1 MSDIAFLLPEVER
14 LRAANQSFAIGT
26 VVRISGS
33 TYRQAGGRMLV
44 REDLSTWGLISG
56 GCLEEEIAR
65 EAESVLQTGQPALRS
80 YDMTGPDDRLGFN
93 TGCNGAVDV
102 LITRESPALA
112 HLEASMQQ
120 RKTGVLIQTVSG
132 PDEPGFATWVG
143 TQELHKLENDQVLLT
158 RVKETLRSK
167 SSTYLQVHDR
177 ALMIEYVQPPVRAIV
192 FGTGADVKPIV
203 LICSALGWEVSLVG
217 RRSQSWL
224 REHFPRAHHHVFLM
238 HPESALDHIVS
249 DDRMA
254 AVIMNHNLDRDR
266 TLTRELLRST
276 IPYVGLLGPRAR
288 CREITEAALANG
300 VESAALDRLYGPA
313 GLDTGAETPEEIA
326 LSIVTEILSVL
337 NGRPASHLRDGSGP
351 IHVSALRAS
360 GSQ

>member
-1 MSDIAFLLPEVER
+1 MSDITFLLPEVER
-14 LRAANQSFAIGT
+14 LRAADQTFAIGT

-65 EAESVLQTGQPALRS
+65 EAESVLQTGQPVLRS

-102 LITRESPALA
+102 LITRGSPALA
-112 HLEASMQQ
+112 HLKTSMAQ
-120 RKTGVLIQTVSG
+120 RETGVLIQTVSG
-132 PDEPGFATWVG
+132 PDEPGSATWIG
-143 TQELHKLENDQVLLT
+143 TQELHKLNNDEVLLT
-158 RVKETLRSK
+158 HVKETVQSK
-167 SSTYLQVHDR
+167 QSTYLQEHDR
-177 ALMIEYVQPPVRAIV
+177 ALLIEYLQPPIRAVV
-192 FGTGADVKPIV
+192 FGTGADAKPLV
-203 LICSALGWEVSLVG
+203 LICSALGWEVTLVG

-224 REHFPRAHHHVFLM
+224 REHFPRARQHVFLM
-238 HPESALDHIVS
+238 HPESALDHLAS
-249 DDRMA
+249 DDRTA
-254 AVIMNHNLDRDR
+254 AVVMNHNVDRDR
-266 TLTRELLRST
+266 TLTRELLRSS

-288 CREITEAALANG
+288 CREIAEAAMANG
-300 VESAALDRLYGPA
+300 VASVALDRLYGPA

-326 LSIVTEILSVL
+326 MSIVAEILSVL

-351 IHVSALRAS
+351 IHASALRAS
-360 GSQ
+360 VSQ